1 MKKILNLFCK
11 LSYDEFIRCFVFD
24 DYIELSHI
32 KDEKIFKTTK
42 YDFIDKANIFTYL
55 ENNSTIPVEFVISN
69 KTMNCKSVSLKN
81 ISSKDVKA
89 LVKNTLLSKGE
100 SINTICFEKKI
111 SYKSGSISISEFN
124 LNPVLTKILEEL
136 LEIKNQIISVL
147 TWPIWIIYSYFDK
160 FPEDRNKFMTSIFVI
175 ENENGWEIIAL
186 YKGKF
191 ICYRRG
197 GLENFNKNLEIE
209 NTMKYMSHMLKADP
223 QDLAIYSITDETLK
237 TFTFNSQINMEIIS
251 KSETLK
257 INQHPKNFNRS
268 IKIAS
273 CSMFLLLF
281 TNTIA
286 DIIKIFSINEKI
298 ENCEKNINSLDK
310 SVLSELSL
318 WGDIDSGNYMMQ
330 ANFKDTLKR
339 YTTSEKINR
348 LQNVSMKIND
358 TTKKV
363 EISAIP
369 QDENPEG

>member
-42 YDFIDKANIFTYL
+42 YDFIDKTNIFTYL
-55 ENNSTIPVEFVISN
+55 ENNATIPVEFVISN

-81 ISSKDVKA
+81 ISSKDVKT
-89 LVKNTLLSKGE
+89 LVKNTLINKGE

-197 GLENFNKNLEIE
+197 GIENFNKNLEIE

-223 QDLAIYSITDETLK
+223 KDLAIYSINDETLK
-237 TFTFNSQINMEIIS
+237 TFVVNSRVNMEIMS
-251 KSETLK
+251 KSETLNIK
-257 INQHPKNFNRS
+257 QNPKNFNRT

-281 TNTIA
+281 TNTVA
-286 DIIKIFSINEKI
+286 DIIKIFNIDEKI
-298 ENCEKNINSLDK
+298 ESSEKNIESIDK
-310 SVLSELSL
+310 NILSEISM
-318 WGDIDSGNYMMQ
+318 WNDIDSGNYIMQ
-330 ANFKDTLKR
+330 ANFKDTLRK
-339 YTTSEKINR
+339 YAASEKINR
-348 LQNVSMKIND
+348 LQNVSMKVND
-358 TTKKV
+358 ETKKV
-363 EISAIP
+363 DIAAIP
-369 QDENPEG
+369 DNEKPEE